1 MHKPALAI
9 AVAALVLGGLG
20 FAAAAQQK
28 PIATKANANTVI
40 VYKSP
45 T

>member
-1 MHKPALAI
+1 MQKSALAI

-20 FAAAAQQK
+20 FAAAEQQK
-28 PIATKANANTVI
+28 PAATKASANTVI